1 MARIHF
7 VGRYHVVE
15 FTKYTFAAGTGTG
28 STRTHQEKPS
38 TGSIAV
44 VLIWGG
50 GGAGGRDGGVG
61 LRIWWR
67 WI

>member
-1 MARIHF
+1 M
-7 VGRYHVVE
+7 
-15 FTKYTFAAGTGTG
+15 GTG
-28 STRTHQEKPS
+28 STRTHLWTKPS

-61 LRIWWR
+61 GVVELDLIVDLAFSR
-67 WI
+67 